1 MSKLS
6 DVIEHLEFCPT
17 FIAKSERGWISYDKS
32 LINIDSYKIYQW
44 KFSDNNHAG
53 VGVLFKQILL

>member
-32 LINIDSYKIYQW
+32 LINIDSYKMY
-44 KFSDNNHAG
+44 
-53 VGVLFKQILL
+53 

>member
-1 MSKLS
+1 MLSWIHKNTLSLMSKLS

-32 LINIDSYKIYQW
+32 LINIDSYKMY
-44 KFSDNNHAG
+44 
-53 VGVLFKQILL
+53 